1 MGLQQQLA
9 QFPPISLKEMDEVA
23 LINRIDTKYIFH
35 ATLLEEILNSLM
47 NEYSILNID
56 GTKMHLYETLYFD
69 DCDLNLYLNHHNQR
83 GSRYKLRLRR
93 YGSSSIS
100 FIEVKAKTNKG
111 RTIKSRKKTVQF
123 EKSLHPDQLTF
134 FREVTQKEQGEWQC
148 SSCINFN
155 RITLVSLNPPERMTL
170 DLNLQFLDDKS
181 NVKFENIIVA
191 EVKQGSKAPSA
202 FINEMKKRRI
212 QPSSIS
218 KYCLALSLLR
228 PSLKQNLFKKQQLLI
243 KSIQNRA

>member
-1 MGLQQQLA
+1 MDWQQQLD
-9 QFPPISLKEMDEVA
+9 QFPSISLKEMDEVA

-35 ATLLEEILNSLM
+35 ANILDDILSSLVK
-47 NEYSILNID
+47 EYSILNIE

-69 DCDLNLYLNHHNQR
+69 DGNLNLYLNHHNQR

-111 RTIKSRKKTVQF
+111 RTIKSRKKTAQF

-134 FREVTQKEQGEWQC
+134 FREVTQEEQGEWQC
-148 SSCINFN
+148 STCINFN

-170 DLNLQFLDDKS
+170 DLNLQFLDDKN

-202 FINEMKKRRI
+202 FINEMKTRRI

-218 KYCLALSLLR
+218 KYCLGLSLLR
-228 PSLKQNLFKKQQLLI
+228 PTLKQNLFKKQQLLI
-243 KSIQNRA
+243 KNIQNRA